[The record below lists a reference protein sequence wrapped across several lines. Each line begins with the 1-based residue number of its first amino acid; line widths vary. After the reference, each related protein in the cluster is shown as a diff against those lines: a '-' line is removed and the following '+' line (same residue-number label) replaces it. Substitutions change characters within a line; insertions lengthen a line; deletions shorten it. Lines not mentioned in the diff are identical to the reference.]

1 MLRLVDVAKQFGS
14 CVAVRRASLDV
25 PRGKILAVCGE
36 NGAGKST
43 LLKIGAGVLRPDSGQ
58 VLVDGRALV
67 PHTAREA
74 IERGVGMVQQHF
86 ALVGALTALENVV
99 LGVEPV
105 GGAGVLDLAAAR
117 ARMAKV
123 LAELGTDLRLDERVD
138 RLGVGDRQ
146 RLEIARILY
155 RDAKVLILDEPTAV
169 LTPGEADALYAM
181 LRRLAD
187 AGRSVVVVTHKL
199 DEVRA
204 HADEVVVLRRGETVL
219 AKALEGDRAAIV
231 REIAAAVM
239 GGEPPP
245 EAERKKRELGDV
257 ALELDDVRVERGL
270 AGLSLRV
277 RRSEIVGVAGV
288 EGNGQTELAE
298 VLGGL
303 RAPDAGTVRG
313 GPVEVV
319 HQDRQRHGLVLDAP
333 VRENLLLGELGRFSR
348 HGWLDTRAMDA
359 EASRR
364 FERAKVKG
372 ALDDAARE
380 LSGGNQQKVV
390 LARAL
395 GRKSEVLVLLHP
407 TRGVDLGAARG
418 ISDAIVAAADEG
430 AAVLLVS
437 ADLHE
442 LRSLCDR
449 ILVLARGKIV
459 AELPPTASDV
469 EIGRAMLSAG
479 GGDAA

>member
-1 MLRLVDVAKQFGS
+1 
-14 CVAVRRASLDV
+14 
-25 PRGKILAVCGE
+25 
-36 NGAGKST
+36 
-43 LLKIGAGVLRPDSGQ
+43 
-58 VLVDGRALV
+58 
-67 PHTAREA
+67 
-74 IERGVGMVQQHF
+74 
-86 ALVGALTALENVV
+86 
-99 LGVEPV
+99 
-105 GGAGVLDLAAAR
+105 
-117 ARMAKV
+117 
-123 LAELGTDLRLDERVD
+123 
-138 RLGVGDRQ
+138 
-146 RLEIARILY
+146 
-155 RDAKVLILDEPTAV
+155 
-169 LTPGEADALYAM
+169 
-181 LRRLAD
+181 
-187 AGRSVVVVTHKL
+187 
-199 DEVRA
+199 
-204 HADEVVVLRRGETVL
+204 
-219 AKALEGDRAAIV
+219 
-231 REIAAAVM
+231 
-239 GGEPPP
+239 
-245 EAERKKRELGDV
+245 
-257 ALELDDVRVERGL
+257 
-270 AGLSLRV
+270 
-277 RRSEIVGVAGV
+277 
-288 EGNGQTELAE
+288 
-298 VLGGL
+298 
-303 RAPDAGTVRG
+303 
-313 GPVEVV
+313 
-319 HQDRQRHGLVLDAP
+319 